1 MRDNDGRKLDH
12 ATLEVLRMRAVDRIR
27 AGASVAEVAETL
39 GLHRG
44 SVYRWWWRYLR
55 GGTEVLRAKPVP
67 GRPATLTDEQL
78 ARLREIVAYCDPRQL
93 QFDFGL
99 WTRDMI
105 AAVVQREFGIRLHP
119 STIGRILGR
128 LGFSPQRPLH
138 RAYQQNP
145 EAVQTWKTETFPKI
159 RKQAKKQNAAVYF
172 ADQAG
177 VRSDYHS
184 GTTWAPR
191 GKTPIVRT
199 TGARHRLNMLSAVT
213 ATGVLRFMIRE
224 GGVNAQVFIEF
235 CKRLLADA
243 DGPVYLVVDG
253 HPAHR
258 AKVTATFVAS
268 TGGRLKLFFPP
279 GYTPELNPDEWVWK
293 NIKYD
298 RVGKTPITDGN
309 HFKTVVTSALHRL
322 QKQVNKIRGFFADPH
337 LAYITA

>member
-1 MRDNDGRKLDH
+1 MACTVVRCIGW
-12 ATLEVLRMRAVDRIR
+12 A
-27 AGASVAEVAETL
+27 
-39 GLHRG
+39 
-44 SVYRWWWRYLR
+44 RYEQ
-55 GGTEVLRAKPVP
+55 GGTEALRARPVP

-78 ARLREIVAYCDPRQL
+78 ARLGEIVAHSDPRQL

-99 WTRDMI
+99 WTRDMV
-105 AAVVQREFGIRLHP
+105 ATVVQREFGIRLHS
-119 STIGRILGR
+119 STIGRILRR
-128 LGFSPQRPLH
+128 LGFSPQRPLQ

-145 EAVQTWKTETFPKI
+145 DAVQTWKTETFPQI
-159 RKQAKKQNAAVYF
+159 RRMAKKDKAVIYF
-172 ADQAG
+172 ADEAG

-213 ATGVLRFMIRE
+213 ATGMLRFMTCE

-235 CKRLLADA
+235 CRRLLADA
-243 DGPVYLVVDG
+243 QGPVYLVVDG

-258 AKVTATFVAS
+258 AKVTREFMAS
-268 TGGRLKLFFPP
+268 TGGRLKLFFLP
-279 GYTPELNPDEWVWK
+279 GYSPELNPDEWVWK

-322 QKQVNKIRGFFADPH
+322 QKQANKIRGFFADPN